1 MNDLILNIVLRDASA
16 SKNKLVLGL
25 EFFLFG
31 TKNGKEKFVGW
42 DAIYG
47 GYGVATTLKIVHS
60 L

>member
-42 DAIYG
+42 MGWD
-47 GYGVATTLKIVHS
+47 LLWEWSCHRSKDCS
-60 L
+60 